1 MGSLENN
8 AHPRFIICV
17 VKWKC
22 ELNDFKTISI
32 IHMVRSDRW
41 LETDRALNRR
51 FIMLHYQI
59 LIEYKVYRYFA

>member
-1 MGSLENN
+1 MGSLKNN
-8 AHPRFIICV
+8 AHSSFIICV

-22 ELNDFKTISI
+22 ELSDFKTISI
-32 IHMVRSDRW
+32 IHMVRSDKW
-41 LETDRALNRR
+41 LETDRALNR